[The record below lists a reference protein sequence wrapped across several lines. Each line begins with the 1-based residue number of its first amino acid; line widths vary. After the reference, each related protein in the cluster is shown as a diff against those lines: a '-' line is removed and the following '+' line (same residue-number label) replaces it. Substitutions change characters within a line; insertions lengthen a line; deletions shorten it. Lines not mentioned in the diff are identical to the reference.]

1 MPFATGAGPAVWCH
15 GLMPDYHSF
24 RGSYGG
30 YAFPLRDHRPGRGP
44 FNLAPDLLRGLAT
57 AYGQPVEAPD
67 VFDATLSLLSATS
80 YTLRYAEDLEDVF
93 PHIPFPSDYAL
104 FLEAVEVGR
113 EIRAVE
119 TFGRSPGAAFLTA
132 RAARI
137 ETEATGTLDASGW
150 SEGELFLCANRTGR
164 VSGISAEVWAFEVS
178 GYRLLFRWLDA
189 RKGLPVDHALITGMR
204 DVVGR
209 IAELI
214 DLFARADHFLER
226 ALPATLSR
234 EALGISESDQPVA

>member
-1 MPFATGAGPAVWCH
+1 MAAMPFPFAIIVQVAALSTLHRTFCAA
-15 GLMPDYHSF
+15 LQ
-24 RGSYGG
+24 
-30 YAFPLRDHRPGRGP
+30 PLTASQLRRRTFSTRPCRCCRRPPTRCG
-44 FNLAPDLLRGLAT
+44 
-57 AYGQPVEAPD
+57 
-67 VFDATLSLLSATS
+67 
-80 YTLRYAEDLEDVF
+80 AEDLEDVF

-226 ALPATLSR
+226 ALPATLSC